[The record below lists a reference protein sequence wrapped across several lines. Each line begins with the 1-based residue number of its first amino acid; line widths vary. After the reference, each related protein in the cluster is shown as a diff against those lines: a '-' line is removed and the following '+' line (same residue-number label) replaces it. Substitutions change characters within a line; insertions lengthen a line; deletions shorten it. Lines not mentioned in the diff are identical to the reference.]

1 MLLAECNVGQS
12 DKHSGVVG
20 MDTSM
25 HPKGLYLGYL
35 QALMVQS
42 HLGSNLNQIVGENTG
57 GAPRVR
63 SLVTLPMTYS

>member
-1 MLLAECNVGQS
+1 
-12 DKHSGVVG
+12 